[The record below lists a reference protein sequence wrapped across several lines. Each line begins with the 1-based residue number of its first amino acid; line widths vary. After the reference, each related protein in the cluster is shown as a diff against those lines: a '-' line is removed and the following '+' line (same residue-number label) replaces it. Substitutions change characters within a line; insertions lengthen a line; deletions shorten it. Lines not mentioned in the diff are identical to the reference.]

1 MVREEWEEEM
11 AKILRKV
18 NKTLP
23 RAFLCEYFYSGI
35 HFNVCL
41 YLTVR
46 YMIFLSPHIH
56 LDFTKPPY
64 TLNPSLE
71 LNFTLKSNIFT
82 NILFSFHFQFNLNT
96 TMAAKGKRPMRHLT
110 ATDKIEAIQRIH
122 DGESKASVARDIGVP
137 ESTLRGWCKNEEKLR
152 YMSRQSTPDNKQS
165 IVKMDDDAAGNLLGG
180 PPEKRQKLDTS
191 LPLNFGIGGGGNG
204 KLKYEDMYK
213 RSSMGGLDLS
223 SRLGDMNGLSDYSQ
237 YAKQQD
243 YHVNGKLSMKG
254 YGADLTKPSDPTKSD
269 LSMAA
274 ISPLTSLSHL
284 SGMSG
289 LGQNPM
295 ALSFNELT
303 SNLNLIAQFSN
314 NANLAGMSGLGG
326 LNTTP
331 QSLRTSRPKPMSSHS
346 PRGESEKAQSL
357 TVKNLSKLQQKQT
370 SPNDFMSGMNLAAD
384 KNKKTST
391 NTNSRDAPVDDAL
404 WYWLKSQQTMLGLQ
418 NSLYSSMSGT
428 NQQMGLSP
436 QPQHSPQQQMRQHTP
451 IPPTV
456 SSPQIT
462 PPSTTPSANSDDTK
476 NSSWFWQWYKTFGNS
491 MIGSTMLADKQNS
504 INNNTINNNS
514 SKSPIT
520 SSYENILYSQLTKGN
535 NIDSL
540 NNNNN
545 IEQILT
551 PKPEDL
557 SARHHNVENMPFVP
571 TTPSPTLLI
580 KVEDKTDEKMEE
592 DKSPG
597 KVRAVLDNLL
607 FNNNYNE
614 IKSEFDDSEMSDS
627 VEALEHGE
635 KFLKWLE
642 SYSDPSITALQV
654 MRFRYL
660 LNSIKTSADR
670 ANNSTLV
677 YGERSKV
684 RRRK

>member
-1 MVREEWEEEM
+1 
-11 AKILRKV
+11 
-18 NKTLP
+18 
-23 RAFLCEYFYSGI
+23 
-35 HFNVCL
+35 
-41 YLTVR
+41 
-46 YMIFLSPHIH
+46 
-56 LDFTKPPY
+56 
-64 TLNPSLE
+64 
-71 LNFTLKSNIFT
+71 
-82 NILFSFHFQFNLNT
+82 
-96 TMAAKGKRPMRHLT
+96 MAAKGKRPMRHLT

-152 YMSRQSTPDNKQS
+152 YMSRQSTPDNKQT
-165 IVKMDDDAAGNLLGG
+165 IGKMDDDTSVVNLLGG
-180 PPEKRQKLDTS
+180 PPEKRQKLDIS
-191 LPLNFGIGGGGNG
+191 LPLNFGIGGSNG

-213 RSSMGGLDLS
+213 RSSLGGLDLS
-223 SRLGDMNGLSDYSQ
+223 SRLGDMNGLTDYSQ
-237 YAKQQD
+237 YAKQQQD
-243 YHVNGKLSMKG
+243 YHVNGKLSLKG

-370 SPNDFMSGMNLAAD
+370 SPNDFMAGMNLTAD

-418 NSLYSSMSGT
+418 NSLYSSMSGGG
-428 NQQMGLSP
+428 NQQQQQMGLSP
-436 QPQHSPQQQMRQHTP
+436 QPQHSPQQMRQHTP
-451 IPPTV
+451 IPPPTV

-462 PPSTTPSANSDDTK
+462 PPSTTPSATSDDTK

-504 INNNTINNNS
+504 INNNTINNNNS

-520 SSYENILYSQLTKGN
+520 TTYENILYSQLTKGN

-540 NNNNN
+540 NNN

-551 PKPEDL
+551 QKPEDL
-557 SARHHNVENMPFVP
+557 SARHHNVENMPFVS
-571 TTPSPTLLI
+571 TTPSPTPLI
-580 KVEDKTDEKMEE
+580 KIEDKIDEKMEE

-607 FNNNYNE
+607 FNNNNNE
-614 IKSEFDDSEMSDS
+614 IKSEFDETEMTDS

-654 MRFRYL
+654 MRFKYL